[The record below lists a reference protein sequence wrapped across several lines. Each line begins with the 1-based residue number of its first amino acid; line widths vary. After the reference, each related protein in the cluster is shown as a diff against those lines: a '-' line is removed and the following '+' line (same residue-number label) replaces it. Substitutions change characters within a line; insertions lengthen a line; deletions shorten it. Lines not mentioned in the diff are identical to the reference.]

1 MKKKFECV
9 TNPESLSMVLTPLD
23 IAAVLGISRNTAYEL
38 VHSKDFP
45 AFRVG
50 KQYRIS
56 KTRFLAW
63 LDGESAA

>member
-1 MKKKFECV
+1 MKKKFERV

-63 LDGESAA
+63 LDGDSAA

>member
-1 MKKKFECV
+1 MKKKFERV

-50 KQYRIS
+50 KQYRVS

>member
-1 MKKKFECV
+1 MKKKFERV

-50 KQYRIS
+50 KQYRVS

-63 LDGESAA
+63 LDGESVA

>member
-1 MKKKFECV
+1 MKKKFERV

-50 KQYRIS
+50 KQYRVS
-56 KTRFLAW
+56 KTRCLAW
-63 LDGESAA
+63 LDGENAA

>member
-1 MKKKFECV
+1 MKKKFERV

-38 VHSKDFP
+38 VHSKVFP

>member
-1 MKKKFECV
+1 MKKKFERV

-50 KQYRIS
+50 KQYRVS

-63 LDGESAA
+63 LDRENAA

>member
-1 MKKKFECV
+1 MKKKFERV

-45 AFRVG
+45 A
-50 KQYRIS
+50 
-56 KTRFLAW
+56 
-63 LDGESAA
+63 LDRKSVV

>member
-1 MKKKFECV
+1 MKKKFERV

-56 KTRFLAW
+56 KTKFLAW

>member
-1 MKKKFECV
+1 MKKKFERV
-9 TNPESLSMVLTPLD
+9 TNPESLTMVLTPLD

>member
-1 MKKKFECV
+1 MKKKFERV

-23 IAAVLGISRNTAYEL
+23 MAAVLGISRNTAYEL

>member
-1 MKKKFECV
+1 MKKKFERV

-56 KTRFLAW
+56 KTSFLAW

>member
-1 MKKKFECV
+1 MKGNYKRV

-50 KQYRIS
+50 KQYRVS
-56 KTRFLAW
+56 KARFLVW
-63 LDGESAA
+63 LDRDKAA

>member
-1 MKKKFECV
+1 MKKKFERV
-9 TNPESLSMVLTPLD
+9 TNPESLSMVLTHLD

>member
-1 MKKKFECV
+1 MKKKFERV

-50 KQYRIS
+50 KQYRVS

-63 LDGESAA
+63 LNGENAA

>member
-1 MKKKFECV
+1 MKKKFERV
-9 TNPESLSMVLTPLD
+9 TNPEGLSMVLTPLD

>member
-1 MKKKFECV
+1 MKKKFERV

-23 IAAVLGISRNTAYEL
+23 IAAVLRISRNTAYEL